1 MTFYW
6 NISQSA
12 YTETRD
18 KCGREPVIGTKKWK
32 RTYIRVEENERKRQK
47 LESERKGDSHGTK
60 KGLTRN
66 KAEYRTVKEGEK
78 RTDDEGM

>member
-1 MTFYW
+1 M
-6 NISQSA
+6 
-12 YTETRD
+12 EKD
-18 KCGREPVIGTKKWK
+18 V
-32 RTYIRVEENERKRQK
+32 RVEENDGKGQK
-47 LESERKGDSHGTK
+47 TKDWKWKARGKWDSHGTK